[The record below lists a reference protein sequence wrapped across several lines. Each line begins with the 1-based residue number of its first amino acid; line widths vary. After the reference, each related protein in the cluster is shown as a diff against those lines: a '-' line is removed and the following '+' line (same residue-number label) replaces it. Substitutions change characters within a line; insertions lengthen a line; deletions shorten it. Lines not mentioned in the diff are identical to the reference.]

1 MMCEVDECGKMIR
14 GNTYTLP
21 NGLMVCHECKD
32 KYNSIEDNFLH
43 GMGYWPDRELHPL
56 DRS

>member
-1 MMCEVDECGKMIR
+1 MCEIDTCGKEIR

-21 NGLMVCHECKD
+21 NGLMVCYECFEKWH
-32 KYNSIEDNFLH
+32 NNEDNFLIPF
-43 GMGYWPDRELHPL
+43 GYWEDGYKHPL

>member
-1 MMCEVDECGKMIR
+1 VTCEIDECGKEIR

-21 NGLMVCHECKD
+21 NGLMVCWECKVKWD
-32 KYNSIEDNFLH
+32 SNEDNFLLPL
-43 GMGYWPDRELHPL
+43 GYWPDRELHPL